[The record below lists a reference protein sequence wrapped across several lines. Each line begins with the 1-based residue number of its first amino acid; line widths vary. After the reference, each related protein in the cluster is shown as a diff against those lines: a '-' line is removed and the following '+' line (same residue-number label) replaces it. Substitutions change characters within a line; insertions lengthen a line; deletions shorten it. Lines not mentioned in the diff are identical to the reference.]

1 MKRAIHTVKPV
12 NTAGPANALKRLVFI
27 TAGSALMALNI
38 NTFVHAGR
46 LIPGGF
52 TGLALLIQ
60 ECARR
65 FGGIAIPFSLVLFI
79 LNAVPAFISFRYI
92 GKWFSIY
99 SCLAIVFTGLLA
111 DFMPPLFIQVIQ
123 VHDTL
128 LSSVFGGLL
137 NALSVSLC
145 LHAQATSGGTDF
157 IAIFIADKYHRDAWN
172 YIFAGNCVILIL
184 AGWLFDLSIALYSI
198 IFQFTVTLG
207 LRIFY
212 RGYQQMTLF
221 IITSEPDRVY
231 KLIKDETNHAA
242 TSFTGKGNYA
252 NSDRIMVYSVVSAP
266 EVNSLVTGIKQID
279 PGAFINVVKT
289 EQLGGRFYRPPRD

>member
-1 MKRAIHTVKPV
+1 MKRPINTAKPVNTVKPV
-12 NTAGPANALKRLVFI
+12 NAVTRLILI

-38 NTFVHAGR
+38 NTFVHAGK

-65 FGGIAIPFSLVLFI
+65 FGGIAIPLSPVLFV
-79 LNAVPAFISFRYI
+79 LNAVPAFISFRYV

-99 SCLAIVFTGLLA
+99 SCFAIVLIGLLS
-111 DFMPPLFIQVIQ
+111 DFMPPLFIQALQ

-128 LSSVFGGLL
+128 LSAVFGGLL

-157 IAIFIADKYHRDAWN
+157 IAIFIAEKYHRDAWN
-172 YIFAGNCVILIL
+172 YIFAGNCVILVL

-198 IFQFTVTLG
+198 IFQFTVIMELK
-207 LRIFY
+207 IFY

-221 IITSEPDRVY
+221 IITSEPGRVY

-242 TSFTGKGNYA
+242 TSFTGKGHYA
-252 NSDRIMVYSVVSAP
+252 NSDRVMVYSVVSSP
-266 EVNSLVTGIKQID
+266 EVNSLVAGIKQID
-279 PGAFINVVKT
+279 PEAFINVVKT